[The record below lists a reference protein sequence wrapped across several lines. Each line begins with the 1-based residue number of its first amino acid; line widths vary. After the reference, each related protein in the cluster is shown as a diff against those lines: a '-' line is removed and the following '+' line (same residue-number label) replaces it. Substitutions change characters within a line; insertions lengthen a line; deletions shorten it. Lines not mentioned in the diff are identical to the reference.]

1 MQMCCVWLQGEFAG
15 GRHERRVDKIA
26 ALEAMR

>member
-1 MQMCCVWLQGEFAG
+1 MITDTWLQGEFAG
-15 GRHERRVDKIA
+15 GLHERRVDKIA